1 MLASSLFTWGSLQNP
16 QKKIDLNNFFEN
28 SAYQN
33 LFFELKSNQKDACE
47 HEDED
52 TSTNAPES
60 RTVSGLSVF
69 NGNEK
74 AKIEEK
80 AQSTEKILKF
90 QDKIKEFLDK
100 PVDDEL
106 KERFKIV
113 YGFDEEKKKE

>member
-1 MLASSLFTWGSLQNP
+1 MLTTSPFSWASLQNP

-33 LFFELKSNQKDACE
+33 LFFELKSKQRDPYE

-60 RTVSGLSVF
+60 RTVSGLSVCP
-69 NGNEK
+69 GNEK
-74 AKIEEK
+74 AKLEEK
-80 AQSTEKILKF
+80 VQSNEKTLKF

-106 KERFKIV
+106 KERFRIV
-113 YGFDEEKKKE
+113 YGFDEGKKE